1 MRVVFMG
8 TPEFSVPS
16 LKALHASFEVVGVY
30 TQPDKPQGR
39 KMIPQA
45 PAVKQCAEELGIPVF
60 QPKNFKD
67 PETIKELESLEPD
80 FLAVIAYGLLLPK
93 AVLEIPKKAAINA
106 HASLLPKHRGASPM
120 QAAILA
126 GDPWTGVTTMLM
138 DLGLDTGDM
147 LLKRKIPLAR
157 KRIQEVHDE
166 LAQISAE
173 LFRETIEHFESIA
186 PEKQDPSEATFTT
199 KLTREHGLIDLAQS
213 AEDIERAFR
222 AYYPWP
228 GITLLRGGKRLKIHG
243 LSLIEGPSDEA
254 PGTVT
259 EIAKE
264 GIIIATG
271 QGLIRLES
279 LQPEGKRPMS
289 AWEYQLGHNLKKGD
303 QL

>member
-1 MRVVFMG
+1 
-8 TPEFSVPS
+8 
-16 LKALHASFEVVGVY
+16 
-30 TQPDKPQGR
+30 
-39 KMIPQA
+39 
-45 PAVKQCAEELGIPVF
+45 
-60 QPKNFKD
+60 
-67 PETIKELESLEPD
+67 
-80 FLAVIAYGLLLPK
+80 
-93 AVLEIPKKAAINA
+93 
-106 HASLLPKHRGASPM
+106 
-120 QAAILA
+120 
-126 GDPWTGVTTMLM
+126 MLM

-173 LFRETIEHFESIA
+173 LFRETIEHFESIV